1 MKDCATDDNNF
12 TYKPVNHE
20 IYQKIKKDRRARY
33 SKTYRE
39 NARKRKNGEYVV
51 KQKGGAV
58 PKLAASERSNSGFR
72 ACNDCSKNIQIR
84 DGLGGG
90 YCATCAPASLRKKLQ
105 CSHQG
110 CTNLKRY
117 EGKCLEH
124 CDPNNEQYI
133 AQKQRKKLM
142 EKKRRAAE
150 KK

>member
-58 PKLAASERSNSGFR
+58 PKLAALSIRTADSEPAMTAVKIFKLGTGWVEDTALRVHLRHF
-72 ACNDCSKNIQIR
+72 AKNFSALTKDALISR
-84 DGLGGG
+84 DM
-90 YCATCAPASLRKKLQ
+90 KV
-105 CSHQG
+105 
-110 CTNLKRY
+110 NV
-117 EGKCLEH
+117 
-124 CDPNNEQYI
+124 
-133 AQKQRKKLM
+133 
-142 EKKRRAAE
+142 
-150 KK
+150 